1 MWNID
6 KHRRLPELAWG
17 RDDLFCGPG
26 CRGFKSHRSP
36 HVKIRVTCRFVRSPN
51 LFLAGWLELRL
62 EKLCDAGH
70 MQPSR
75 GWCWPV
81 SPCSMLS
88 EPVLS
93 PIFKWPLARDRGGT
107 VAYTQ
112 ARKSKT
118 PRSRKASRTSSAAFQ
133 ALPGERP
140 RGPEVRFQLPARSI
154 LAMHRVL
161 VRQRAGQALD
171 QVHKRKYRRWQRDA
185 PTQLWQLDII
195 MGIPLADEREAKL
208 VTGIDGREPGSPPWR
223 GPGRA
228 GYAVAAASAGGDR
241 MVGRRGCRA
250 GGSGRVGMAQ
260 RHLAPLSLDARPRRA
275 APDRA
280 HG

>member
-1 MWNID
+1 
-6 KHRRLPELAWG
+6 
-17 RDDLFCGPG
+17 
-26 CRGFKSHRSP
+26 
-36 HVKIRVTCRFVRSPN
+36 VKIRVTCRFVRSPN

-118 PRSRKASRTSSAAFQ
+118 PRSRKASRTSSSRLR

-185 PTQLWQLDII
+185 PTQLWQLDIV
-195 MGIPLADEREAKL
+195 MGVPLADGRKAKM
-208 VTGIDGREPGSPPWR
+208 VTGIADHRLASLRVCRCWLPVWLPESRMHWGLQMSESNSDR
-223 GPGRA
+223 G
-228 GYAVAAASAGGDR
+228 VCGG
-241 MVGRRGCRA
+241 
-250 GGSGRVGMAQ
+250 
-260 RHLAPLSLDARPRRA
+260 
-275 APDRA
+275 
-280 HG
+280 